1 MSKAELYKALQ
12 ESGLFHRIGKHPLW
26 KQAFELYN
34 EHHPDGRL
42 TDFGCGRCFSKVKEW
57 LAK

>member
-1 MSKAELYKALQ
+1 MNRQELYKALQ
-12 ESGLFHRIGKHPLW
+12 ESGLFHRIDKHPLW
-26 KQAFELYN
+26 VRAFEAYN
-34 EHHPDGRL
+34 LEHPEGQL